1 MLLIQNPSK
10 VVGSMVD
17 DWCIVSSMIHPISLH
32 YEFLLSKS
40 ALVSSDMGG
49 PTYFKIEEK
58 LYITPLSGGDIE
70 WMWKG
75 ERRFYGKDTISS
87 SDTFLES
94 LTDLIKEVC

>member
-1 MLLIQNPSK
+1 MLVIQNPSK
-10 VVGSMVD
+10 VVGSIVD
-17 DWCIVSSMIHPISLH
+17 DWCIMSSFIHPISFH

-49 PTYFKIEEK
+49 PTYHKIEEK
-58 LYITPLSGGDIE
+58 LYLIPMRGDDIE

-75 ERRFYGKDTISS
+75 ERRFYGKESISS
-87 SDTFLES
+87 SATFLES

>member
-17 DWCIVSSMIHPISLH
+17 GWIILSSTIHPISLH
-32 YEFLLSKS
+32 YEFTLSQS
-40 ALVSSDMGG
+40 VLASSDMGG
-49 PTYFKIEEK
+49 PNYLYKEEK
-58 LYITPLSGGDIE
+58 LYLIPTNRSDIE

-75 ERRFYGKDTISS
+75 ERRFYGKESVSS
-87 SDTFLES
+87 STAFLSS